1 MNHANISLCSLN
13 FIEVIHNM
21 SCQSQKLLELLLPL
35 VAKCIYSKLE
45 MVKCDYSK
53 IRGSRNLINPK
64 KYIDRNLLE
73 FSYYYQRNLPTKCGS
88 SSGTSQ
94 HQDYED
100 AERVKLLLS
109 CRPKRVKA
117 IALVLDFINKPLPS
131 PQSPAN
137 SKKLPLKSTFP
148 FSSFHRA
155 KSLFQHSST

>member
-1 MNHANISLCSLN
+1 M
-13 FIEVIHNM
+13 
-21 SCQSQKLLELLLPL
+21 

-64 KYIDRNLLE
+64 KYIGRNLLE
-73 FSYYYQRNLPTKCGS
+73 FSYYYQRNLPTKFCS

-100 AERVKLLLS
+100 AERVKSYVSSIKLLLS

-117 IALVLDFINKPLPS
+117 IAVVLDFINKPLPS

-148 FSSFHRA
+148 FSSFHQV
-155 KSLFQHSST
+155 KSLF